1 MTMHPM
7 PRTQEVERRTT
18 SGYTMLAVGLALI
31 GAGVFFIVGIGSAG
45 PRALFL
51 AVPLIV
57 LGAFVLAGLY
67 MLQPNEGA
75 ILLLFGEYKGT
86 DRTEGLRWA
95 NPFYKKQKI
104 SLRAHNLASERLKVN
119 DKRGNPIEIAAAIV
133 WRVQDTAQSSFD
145 VEDYEQYVKIQ
156 AEAAVRHLA
165 SNYAYDEGEDL
176 HAGEITLRA
185 GQDRIAQSLIRELTD
200 RFEQA
205 GIVVEDAKL
214 THLAYAPEIAQ
225 VMLRRQ
231 QAEAIIA
238 ARSKIVHGA
247 VSMVEMALKGLS
259 ERRIVE
265 LDDER
270 RAAMVSNLL
279 VVLCA
284 ESEAQPVINAGTLYQ

>member
-1 MTMHPM
+1 MTSSS
-7 PRTQEVERRTT
+7 EIERRTS
-18 SGYTMLAVGLALI
+18 SGYLWIVVGLALI
-31 GAGVFFIVGIGSAG
+31 IAGLAALLQLPHMG
-45 PRALFL
+45 PRALFV
-51 AVPLIV
+51 AVPLLIA
-57 LGAFVLAGLY
+57 GPFVMSGLY

-75 ILLLFGEYKGT
+75 ILLLFGAYKGT

-95 NPFYKKQKI
+95 NPFFKKQKM
-104 SLRAHNLASERLKVN
+104 SLRARNLASERLKVN

-133 WRVQDTAQSSFD
+133 WRVSDTAQASFD
-145 VEDYEQYVKIQ
+145 VDDFEEYVRIQ

-176 HAGEITLRA
+176 HTGEITLRA
-185 GQDRIAQSLIRELTD
+185 GQDKVAASLVRELTE
-200 RFEQA
+200 RFAQA

-247 VSMVEMALKGLS
+247 VSMVEMALTGLS
-259 ERRIVE
+259 ERNIVH

-284 ESEAQPVINAGTLYQ
+284 DNDAQPVINTGTLYP

>member
-1 MTMHPM
+1 MSATNTA
-7 PRTQEVERRTT
+7 RSREIERSSA
-18 SGYTMLAVGLALI
+18 SGYAMVAIGLVLVAV
-31 GAGVFFIVGIGSAG
+31 
-45 PRALFL
+45 ALFGFL
-51 AVPLIV
+51 NAGTFGLRGIA
-57 LGAFVLAGLY
+57 LGVAAIIAAAFSFAGIY
-67 MLQPNEGA
+67 MLQPNEA
-75 ILLLFGEYKGT
+75 ALLLLFGAYRGT
-86 DRTEGLRWA
+86 DRSKGLRWA
-95 NPFYKKQKI
+95 NPFYRKQKI

-133 WRVQDTAQSSFD
+133 WRVRDTAQASFD
-145 VEDYEQYVKIQ
+145 VEDYETYVKVQ
-156 AEAAVRHLA
+156 AETAIRHLA

-176 HAGEITLRA
+176 DSGETTLRA
-185 GQDRIAQSLIRELTD
+185 GQDKVAATLAAELKARLD
-200 RFEQA
+200 QA
-205 GIVVEDAKL
+205 GIEVQDAKL

-259 ERRIVE
+259 ERDIVH

-284 ESEAQPVINAGTLYQ
+284 ESEAQPVINTGTLYQ

>member
-1 MTMHPM
+1 MSTTTRSH
-7 PRTQEVERRTT
+7 EIERRTT
-18 SGYTMLAVGLALI
+18 SGYLMLFVGLAL
-31 GAGVFFIVGIGSAG
+31 
-45 PRALFL
+45 L
-51 AVPLIV
+51 AVTVVAFLNVPALGLRGV
-57 LGAFVLAGLY
+57 LAGALLALLAALVLAGLY

-75 ILLLFGEYKGT
+75 ILLLFGQYKGT
-86 DRTEGLRWA
+86 DRAEGLRWA